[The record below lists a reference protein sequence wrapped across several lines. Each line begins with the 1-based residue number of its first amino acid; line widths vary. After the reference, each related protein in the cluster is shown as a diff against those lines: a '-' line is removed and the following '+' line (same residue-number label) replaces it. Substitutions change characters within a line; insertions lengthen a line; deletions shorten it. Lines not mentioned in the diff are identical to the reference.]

1 VYEKLSIYYDRF
13 IDDELYDVYEE
24 FIQKHYQEGTVID
37 LGTGTA
43 PLPIRLAKKGFHVTG
58 TDTSQEMLEE
68 SYNNAVDNN
77 LHIRLFLHDIR
88 DPLNQEYDVITMTS
102 DVINYMNDLTEV
114 KTVFENIYQV
124 MNEDSI
130 FIFDFLLPQ
139 FIKKL
144 NHHHEEIL
152 VEDNLMIWNAETTNL
167 PNQIKHTVSFG
178 NEKEI
183 HYQQTHMPKVYR
195 ALLKE
200 VGLDVKRK
208 KKTEERMI
216 YLCKKL

>member
-1 VYEKLSIYYDRF
+1 MYEKLSIYYDRF
-13 IDDELYDVYEE
+13 IDESLYDIYED
-24 FIQKHYQEGTVID
+24 FIEKHYENGTVID

-68 SYNNAVDNN
+68 AYNNAVANN
-77 LHIRLFLHDIR
+77 LHIHLFLHDVR
-88 DPLNQEYDVITMTS
+88 DPLNHEYDIITMTS
-102 DVINYMNDLTEV
+102 DVINYMNGLEET
-114 KTVFENIYQV
+114 KIVFKNITNA
-124 MNEDSI
+124 MHDDSI
-130 FIFDFLLPQ
+130 LIFDFLLPQ

-144 NHHHEEIL
+144 HRHHEEIL

-183 HYQQTHMPKVYR
+183 HYQQTHMPKVYK
-195 ALLKE
+195 ALLRE

-208 KKTEERMI
+208 KKTDERMI